1 MKEAGGNE
9 VGVEIRRAA
18 VVVLREEEKITKGV
32 TEELLTNL
40 QIIRGVVMIEIG
52 IIIEV
57 QT

>member
-1 MKEAGGNE
+1 MKEAGGNV
-9 VGVEIRRAA
+9 VGVEIRRAG
-18 VVVLREEEKITKGV
+18 VVVQREEEKITKGA

-40 QIIRGVVMIEIG
+40 LIIRGVVMIEIG